1 LDSNTGL
8 ITDLSGSNLE
18 HEEKTRK
25 KEKRYVTA
33 KLWDWWE
40 AFLIHGNRCWQ
51 PRIRSLGW
59 SHLAAAEAARTAHPT
74 LPDRNK
80 TDKQN
85 MMHVSAITTYVRIE
99 D

>member
-1 LDSNTGL
+1 
-8 ITDLSGSNLE
+8 
-18 HEEKTRK
+18 
-25 KEKRYVTA
+25 
-33 KLWDWWE
+33 
-40 AFLIHGNRCWQ
+40 
-51 PRIRSLGW
+51 LGW